1 MNGLLS
7 AIKAFVLKSRP
18 AYKDYLGNGKYDV
31 KKLPEECVPDS
42 VCVNIRTAQSTAD
55 AAQST
60 ADAARR
66 KAQSTAENI
75 SSGKTWTQS
84 NLTSISSY
92 ALYYADGI
100 WVAGSLREGLYYST
114 DGKTWTQSNLTSIY
128 NIIALYYA
136 DGIWVAGSIY
146 KGLYYSTDG
155 KTWTQSNLTS
165 ISINALYYAD
175 GIWVAGSDIF
185 TNTGL
190 YYSTDGKTWTQSNLT
205 SIGINALYYA
215 DGIWVA
221 GSNGQGLYYSTD
233 GRTWTQ
239 SDITS
244 TNKILTLYYADGIW
258 VAGSYEQGL
267 YYSQSKFAFAKTVDI
282 QIAEINQSMNQFQ
295 RIGDDVI
302 INSSTPDSTKK
313 FKITV
318 DDTGTISA
326 TEVS

>member
-155 KTWTQSNLTS
+155 KTWTQS
-165 ISINALYYAD
+165 D
-175 GIWVAGSDIF
+175 
-185 TNTGL
+185 
-190 YYSTDGKTWTQSNLT
+190 LT
-205 SIGINALYYA
+205 SIGVKALYYA

>member
-114 DGKTWTQSNLTSIY
+114 DGKTWTQS
-128 NIIALYYA
+128 
-136 DGIWVAGSIY
+136 D
-146 KGLYYSTDG
+146 
-155 KTWTQSNLTS
+155 
-165 ISINALYYAD
+165 
-175 GIWVAGSDIF
+175 
-185 TNTGL
+185 
-190 YYSTDGKTWTQSNLT
+190 LT
-205 SIGINALYYA
+205 SIGVKALYYA